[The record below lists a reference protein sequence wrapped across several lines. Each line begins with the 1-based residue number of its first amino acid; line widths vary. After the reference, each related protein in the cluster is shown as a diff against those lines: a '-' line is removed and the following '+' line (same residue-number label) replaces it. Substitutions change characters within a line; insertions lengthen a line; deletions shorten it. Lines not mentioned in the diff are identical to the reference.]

1 MIAGMWTDPLKSA
14 NSKLTTQL
22 FIYTAKIKLVQVFKK
37 IGLTSML
44 LKLSTAW
51 LAFKNFSSIS
61 LSPIRT
67 HTHTLSLSLSL
78 SHTHFLS
85 HCPTHPNPHSL
96 TLSLSLSHTHF
107 ISHYLTHS
115 LSLSVKRMTI
125 ATEENQEKKLFG
137 FFFRISISASYRFFL
152 LLRSI
157 PSFASPWKTFSSKQ
171 KISAI
176 LLKVLSAAFLLLNS
190 LSDGA
195 R

>member
-1 MIAGMWTDPLKSA
+1 
-14 NSKLTTQL
+14 
-22 FIYTAKIKLVQVFKK
+22 
-37 IGLTSML
+37 ML

-85 HCPTHPNPHSL
+85 HCPTHPHTHSL
-96 TLSLSLSHTHF
+96 AHSLSLSLSHTHF

-115 LSLSVKRMTI
+115 LSLCQ
-125 ATEENQEKKLFG
+125 ENDNRNGRKPRKKLLG

>member
-1 MIAGMWTDPLKSA
+1 
-14 NSKLTTQL
+14 
-22 FIYTAKIKLVQVFKK
+22 
-37 IGLTSML
+37 ML
-44 LKLSTAW
+44 LKLSTTW

-67 HTHTLSLSLSL
+67 HNTHTLFISLTISHTLPLSVSHTPEHPLSHTLSLSLTIP
-78 SHTHFLS
+78 HTLY
-85 HCPTHPNPHSL
+85 
-96 TLSLSLSHTHF
+96 LSLSHTH
-107 ISHYLTHS
+107 S
-115 LSLSVKRMTI
+115 LSLCQ
-125 ATEENQEKKLFG
+125 ENDNRNGRKPRKKLFG